1 MGLRLPLWAQRLAE
15 TVGCSTMLRSR
26 ALIVTLLV
34 AALAAA
40 CGENDSFTAGP
51 PNVPPELAPL
61 HATRGATP
69 GVFDSSGRQVI
80 LRGMNLNSLGDYYQ
94 ANPDY
99 PPVLP
104 LADTDFQRMASY
116 GFNVVRLVLSWSSLQ
131 PQRDVISAEYIG
143 RVRAAVA
150 AAKANGIYVV
160 LDMHQDAWGKYIA
173 SPPGTVCPPGTEV
186 AIGWDGGPQWAT
198 ITDGRS
204 TCRAPGIR
212 ELSPAVAAAF
222 GNFYNDRDGIQ
233 TQLLNAWGAL
243 VREFGNEPAVAGYD
257 LFNEPHWGTSTTTAL
272 SKLAA
277 FSGRAIDA
285 IRQAEQAAGGFDHI
299 VFFEPLIL
307 WPAPQTAITPSFTTD
322 ENIVFAPH
330 NYSESIN
337 ATTIEQ
343 GFMRAQEAAAT
354 YGTTFWIGEFGWFDN
369 PTDNKPRLIRYAQ
382 EEDRLL
388 VGGTWWQWKQACGD
402 PHTIGTP
409 GGQPPPEFI
418 VFNLMKCPGDIDAG
432 AIPEWVAVLS
442 RPYPRAAPGHLL
454 SLESDGDAGTLHLAG
469 TTDSAANGKLDLWVP
484 DRGKGQPV
492 PSGTGLGATR
502 VITVPGGY
510 RVLIDVSR
518 SYTVA
523 ID

>member
-1 MGLRLPLWAQRLAE
+1 MRRAR
-15 TVGCSTMLRSR
+15 LRSCPLTV
-26 ALIVTLLV
+26 ALLL
-34 AALAAA
+34 ALLAAA
-40 CGENDSFTAGP
+40 CSEDESATLAT
-51 PNVPPELAPL
+51 PNPLPELVPL
-61 HATRGATP
+61 HATRGTAP
-69 GVFDSSGRQVI
+69 GVFDSLGRQVI
-80 LRGMNLNSLGDYYQ
+80 LRGMNLNSLGDYFQ

-99 PPVLP
+99 PTVLP
-104 LADTDFQRMASY
+104 LSDTDFQRMAGH
-116 GFNVVRLVLSWSSLQ
+116 GFNVVRLVLSWSSLEPQ
-131 PQRDVISAEYIG
+131 PDMISADYIA
-143 RVRAAVA
+143 RIKAAVA

-173 SPPGTVCPPGTEV
+173 SPPGTVCPSGTEL
-186 AIGWDGGPQWAT
+186 AIGWDGAPQWAT

-204 TCRAPGIR
+204 TCRSPGVR
-212 ELSPAVAAAF
+212 ELSPAVSAAF

-243 VREFGNEPAVAGYD
+243 VREFASEPAVAGYD
-257 LFNEPHWGTSTTTAL
+257 LLNEPHWGTAVASAA

-285 IRQAEQAAGGFDHI
+285 IRQAEQAAGGFSHI
-299 VFFEPLIL
+299 AFFEPLIL
-307 WPAPQTAITPSFTTD
+307 WPAAQTAPAPTFTAD

-330 NYSESIN
+330 NYAESLN
-337 ATTIEQ
+337 STTIEQ
-343 GFMRAQEAAAT
+343 AFMRAQDDAGT

-382 EEDRLL
+382 EEDRHL

-402 PHTIGTP
+402 PHTIGTF
-409 GGQPPPEFI
+409 GGQPPAEFL
-418 VFNLMKCPGDIDAG
+418 VFDLMKCPGDIDAG
-432 AIPEWVAVLS
+432 PIPEWVAVLS
-442 RPYPRAAPGHLL
+442 RPYPRAAPGQLL
-454 SLESDGDAGTLHLAG
+454 SVQSDGDSGTLQLTGMA
-469 TTDSAANGKLDLWVP
+469 DSGADGKLDLWVP

-502 VITVPGGY
+502 IITVPGGY
-510 RVLIDVSR
+510 RVLIDVSG